1 MIFNIF
7 DNTTE
12 LMAKF
17 LVSPVEQLCSNIL
30 ILQEPLPLN
39 KQCLPIPSR
48 SSDLP
53 LDLLVQWQHKENGS
67 QEKSMI
73 SDKSQYYYLSFF
85 LFYFGKWPP
94 PIKSTLC
101 ALC

>member
-53 LDLLVQWQHKENGS
+53 LDLLVQWQHKENGGRIVLTFDIY
-67 QEKSMI
+67 KS
-73 SDKSQYYYLSFF
+73 SHHFR
-85 LFYFGKWPP
+85 FYGKESCG
-94 PIKSTLC
+94 KL
-101 ALC
+101 

>member
-1 MIFNIF
+1 
-7 DNTTE
+7 
-12 LMAKF
+12 MAKF
-17 LVSPVEQLCSNIL
+17 LASPVEQLCCN

-73 SDKSQYYYLSFF
+73 SDKSQY
-85 LFYFGKWPP
+85 FYFILGNG
-94 PIKSTLC
+94 LHQ
-101 ALC
+101 